1 MLYVCTLVIFQAQ
14 SVLCFV
20 LHFIGFL
27 TITGRSKEILIT
39 KGGENVAPVPLEGVS
54 IV

>member
-1 MLYVCTLVIFQAQ
+1 MYVGYLSSPISIMFCVA
-14 SVLCFV
+14 
-20 LHFIGFL
+20 FIGFL